1 MHLKVSIAYITD
13 RAFFYN
19 TAVSIVSL
27 KENKNAQS
35 RYDVYLVVVDVEKE
49 LWERLYDLN
58 DDNFQIQVI
67 PKENSH
73 QEFQK
78 EDFPVTSTALIK
90 FELPTVLENLDK
102 VLYLDGDML
111 IQEDLTDLY
120 ATKLGENY
128 VGAVVDILAMEQIP
142 SALVKLHC
150 EYPLYFNSGMM
161 LMNLSAMRDDNI
173 PVQLLKYKK
182 EGINF
187 FMDQDALNVVLGE
200 KAIFLPIRY
209 NYMVTIEE
217 AHLGS
222 EILEKY
228 HVDFNRT
235 TLEREQSAAILHL
248 TGVQK
253 PWKYKMPYLTDLF
266 LSYYEKSPY
275 ADLDVFN
282 PQEEYQVRQYAFPFD
297 KVREKTKIAL
307 YGAGNIGKQYYEQ
320 LKRDG
325 SHQVVLW
332 VDENYQEFENTS
344 YDIKSPEYLTE
355 SLLEVIVIAIKNQDI
370 VLQVFERLERM
381 GIDRDKIVWSIKWFS
396 D

>member
-13 RAFFYN
+13 RTFFYN

-35 RYDVYLVVVDVEKE
+35 KYDVYLVVVDVERE
-49 LWERLYDLN
+49 LWEKLYNLD
-58 DDNFQIQVI
+58 DDNFRIQVI
-67 PKENSH
+67 PKENPH

-78 EDFPVTSTALIK
+78 KDFPVTSTALIK
-90 FELPTVLENLDK
+90 FELPTVLGNLDK

-128 VGAVVDILAMEQIP
+128 VGAVVDILAMEQLP
-142 SALVKLHC
+142 SALAKLHC
-150 EYPLYFNSGMM
+150 EYPRYFNSGMM
-161 LMNLSAMRDDNI
+161 LMNLRAMREDNI
-173 PVQLLKYKK
+173 PAQLLKYKK
-182 EGINF
+182 EGINY

-217 AHLGS
+217 AHLGN
-222 EILEKY
+222 EVLEKY

-248 TGVQK
+248 TGAQK

-275 ADLDVFN
+275 ADFDVFN
-282 PQEEYQVRQYAFPFD
+282 PQEEYQVRQYTFPYD
-297 KVREKTKIAL
+297 KVWGKTKIAL

-325 SHQVVLW
+325 FYQVVLW
-332 VDENYQEFENTS
+332 VDENYQEFENTV
-344 YDIKSPEYLTE
+344 YDVKTPEFLQKISFDT
-355 SLLEVIVIAIKNQDI
+355 VVIAIKNKDI
-370 VLQVFERLERM
+370 VKQVEEKLKEY
-381 GIDRDKIVWSIKWFS
+381 GVAQEKIVWEIV
-396 D
+396 